1 MCDTNGIGTMHIC
14 VLFRHQAKCNREDC
28 MGQCY
33 IALHASYTCSN
44 RSLRESFGCIDRDQ
58 INRFNAMSWLTNVT
72 FSERFAC
79 EIWYKTLNATDVTTF
94 CFACSSQMKFS
105 LKILIWFCCCLLLD
119 AWSKENRFFSSP
131 SFKRNLIRKEISSKY
146 RIQSLRASLPGARIS
161 ITRTALSF

>member
-94 CFACSSQMKFS
+94 CFACTKVNPDLCNCFPYPS
-105 LKILIWFCCCLLLD
+105 LLTKILPVTNVEMQRYTRSLETTIVT
-119 AWSKENRFFSSP
+119 
-131 SFKRNLIRKEISSKY
+131 LIFPPIPDR
-146 RIQSLRASLPGARIS
+146 P
-161 ITRTALSF
+161 